1 MRKNPGGSSGNLF
14 LNKIRGARMESDTKT
29 QKINEGFFSKHRH
42 TLMMVPGCIIPLL
55 LLGILWVAGVSQ
67 NILSFGILLLCPVM
81 HLLMM
86 KNMNH
91 GNLNPQSQTNDTK
104 KEELT

>member
-1 MRKNPGGSSGNLF
+1 
-14 LNKIRGARMESDTKT
+14 MESDTKT
-29 QKINEGFFSKHRH
+29 PYLNTGTNSKHRH
-42 TLMMVPGCIIPLL
+42 TLMMVLGCVIPLV

-67 NILSFGILLLCPVM
+67 NILSFGIILLCPIM

-86 KNMNH
+86 KNMKH
-91 GNLNPQSQTNDTK
+91 GNDIESKKGNENK